1 MIQCKHVSEFRFKQ
15 SMQLRGRTKNMNS
28 QYKYDV
34 YMAYAKRDSKQASS
48 LSERLGNAG
57 VKVFFDQWELESSNT
72 RSEMIVSG
80 LKYSR
85 KIVMIWTPDFF
96 KCSEC
101 LKRVSTFQKKYGDLI
116 QKDRLLVP
124 ALFKDSVIPE
134 IFEKQIIIDFR
145 EPADFELKICQL
157 IESLDLPQFMY
168 HTTRTTE
175 SLTNQDQ
182 ETLVFDTLGAQ
193 LKGFMTEIADVY
205 SLLNFEVYANQN
217 VEGIPNSFIIKREVS
232 GIGGFTISAVVVCHA
247 RMTETELTYML
258 DKKSE
263 IQQEYM
269 DHKWISVTAMG
280 YDNNLRSQLEKENF
294 SCTTY
299 SELILSLLPLT
310 EYARKRSD
318 VCQAWINE
326 KWEGKDLFIRPNL
339 ETDTI
344 FENQQALAYFSH
356 WLGTDQEN
364 VLIVLGDLGTG
375 KSTLAQFLFH
385 DLAKTFLSDP
395 LRHPAPILIPLKEVR
410 KEVSL
415 EGIIISHFAQNQI
428 NIDFNRFS
436 HLVRVGKIIIFFD
449 GFDEMADRVQWKV
462 TQSNFNELLR
472 AGSGRG
478 KVFLTCRT
486 HYFKDRREQVSLI
499 IGKGPRLSS
508 TETVLYRELK
518 QKTGATLVYLKEFDQ
533 DQIKDYLRRVRPESY
548 EKNFKKIQRIHNL
561 EELAHRPLLLDLIV
575 NSLPQLENH
584 QDVNAANLYTIFTNL
599 WIEREREKGHGK
611 VIDSKFKLAI
621 LFQLTWQMWHEEKEE
636 IHYTDLVQ
644 FLKHFEDSQT
654 IKWSSDVLDDI
665 FREMMTASF
674 LKRDEDGNFSFMHR
688 SFMEFFL
695 AKRLYITFSAN
706 PKAITT
712 VLNTRRF
719 DRKIIF
725 FLTLLDHGQGKL
737 KEPLQEILTSPYTKN
752 ISENALQILYWSIR
766 IGCNME
772 DEINDMQLLQQK
784 VGESIPK
791 GIQMSGALLQEMV
804 FEGADFTEADF
815 SGADLTRANIN
826 HAILDQADFHS
837 AKLDGIRAEHIRAIG
852 ANFRQTAITKA
863 SFNNSDLT
871 DSTFVGVFKDASF
884 VNVIGLDISK
894 KFDPS
899 ALHPVVQRAYL
910 SGVTQVLA
918 MPDGESFIIGTDS
931 GLILIYRLT
940 VNKYTWI
947 FEDEIS
953 SIKAIACSK
962 NGEYLAFAGVGT
974 RIIVR
979 NIKTGKKI
987 HVLNRHRHDISGLSF
1002 SPNNQFLA
1010 SSSLDHQVYVWNMA
1024 DGKIHYKFEGH
1035 TEAVTCVHF
1044 SPDGQ
1049 LLASGGRDKK
1059 VRLWNMAD
1067 GKFIRSLIGHPA
1079 PISAISFS
1087 HDSTIL
1093 ASAGGAKMISL
1104 WSIETAKQIRSF
1116 IGHHGAINAIRFS
1129 PDGSILA
1136 AACQDKKVY
1145 FWQVENARSLYQ
1157 MKRHEGAVNDV
1168 SFFPDG
1174 NIIITA
1180 GEDQSLR
1187 IWDVENRKTI
1197 QVIRSHSGAILSMD
1211 FSPNGKAI
1219 ACGTA
1224 DNMLMLWSIDQSQPQ
1239 LMVKGHSG
1247 PLTSIGF
1254 SGDGKVMVSGSEDNT
1269 IRIWGADKGRT
1280 LHGHTGSVTSVC
1292 FVGASKIIASASVDR
1307 TVRLWNM
1314 KTMLTQKGHANEIP
1328 ALDASPDGKLLA
1340 SGCVDKTIYVWNAQ
1354 NKSSVHTLKGHED
1367 AVLSLVFSQD
1377 GTCLASSGADG
1388 TVRIW
1393 DMKTGQNTNVFHG
1406 HAGPVLCVRFSPDGL
1421 SVASCGADKTI
1432 RLWNPK
1438 SDECLETLRGN
1449 MGSVSV
1455 VAFAPNGKYL
1465 VGAGHSG
1472 RLQFWDYKTPQTI
1485 LYRYSFAP
1493 GAWLDI
1499 LPDGRFDASPEGL
1512 RYLTYT
1518 DIKTMEIFQ
1527 AEELVQELYDPEGVG
1542 EVILNYF

>member
-1 MIQCKHVSEFRFKQ
+1 
-15 SMQLRGRTKNMNS
+15 MNS

-34 YMAYAKRDSKQASS
+34 FIAYAEPDKDQASS

-72 RSEMIVSG
+72 RSEMIKSG

-96 KCSEC
+96 QCSDC
-101 LKRVSTFQKKYGDLI
+101 LKHVLSFQKKYGDLI

-124 ALFKDSVIPE
+124 ALFKDAVIPE
-134 IFEKQIIIDFR
+134 SFEKYIVIDFR
-145 EPADFELKICQL
+145 ETADFELKVRQL
-157 IESLDLPQFMY
+157 IETLDLPQFMY
-168 HTTRTTE
+168 HTTRTTKE
-175 SLTNQDQ
+175 STPSQNQ
-182 ETLVFDTLGAQ
+182 EFIVFDTLGAQ
-193 LKGFMTEIADVY
+193 LKGFMTEISDVY
-205 SLLNFEVYANQN
+205 ALLNFEVHANQQI
-217 VEGIPNSFIIKREVS
+217 EGLPNSFVIKREVS
-232 GIGGFTISAVVVCHA
+232 GIGGFTISAIVVCHA

-258 DKKSE
+258 EKKSE
-263 IQQEYM
+263 IQEKYI

-280 YDNNLRSQLEKENF
+280 YDNHLRDRLEKENF

-299 SELILSLLPLT
+299 SELMLTLLPLS
-310 EYARKRSD
+310 EYARKRCD

-344 FENQQALAYFSH
+344 FENQQALAYFSY

-428 NIDFNRFS
+428 NIDFTRFS
-436 HLVRVGKIIIFFD
+436 HMVRVGKIIIFFD

-472 AGSGRG
+472 AGQGRG

-518 QKTGATLVYLKEFDQ
+518 QKTGATLVYLKEFNK
-533 DQIKDYLRRVRPESY
+533 DQIRDYLRRVRPESY
-548 EKNFKKIQRIHNL
+548 EKNYKKIQRIHNL

-584 QDVNAANLYTIFTNL
+584 QDVNAANLYSIFTNL

-611 VIDSKFKLAI
+611 VIDSKLKLAI

-636 IHYTDLVQ
+636 IHYTDMVQ
-644 FLKHFEDSQT
+644 FLKQFEDSQT

-695 AKRLYITFSAN
+695 AKRLHITFSAN

-725 FLTLLDHGQGKL
+725 FLTLLDHGQEKL
-737 KEPLQEILTSPYTKN
+737 KEPLQKILKRPYAKN

-784 VGESIPK
+784 IGENIPK
-791 GIQMSGALLQEMV
+791 GIQMSSALLQEMV
-804 FEGADFTEADF
+804 FECADFTDADF

-826 HAILDQADFHS
+826 HAILDQADFHG
-837 AKLDGIRAEHIRAIG
+837 AKLDGLRAEHVRAIG
-852 ANFRQTAITKA
+852 ANFRQAAITKA

-884 VNVIGLDISK
+884 VNVTGLDISK

-899 ALHPVVQRAYL
+899 ALHAVVQRVYL
-910 SGVTQVLA
+910 SGVTQVQA
-918 MPDGESFIIGTDS
+918 MPDGESIIIGTDN
-931 GLILIYRLT
+931 GLILIYRLSD
-940 VNKYTWI
+940 NKYAWI
-947 FEDEIS
+947 FEDEIT
-953 SIKAIACSK
+953 SIKAISCSSEGK
-962 NGEYLAFAGVGT
+962 YLAYAGTGT

-979 NIKTGKKI
+979 NIQTGKKI
-987 HVLNRHRHDISGLSF
+987 HELNKHRHDISGLNF
-1002 SPNNQFLA
+1002 SPNNQLLA
-1010 SSSLDHQVYVWNMA
+1010 SASLDHHVYVWNLSNG
-1024 DGKIHYKFEGH
+1024 DVQFELEGH
-1035 TEAVTCVHF
+1035 TEAATCVHF
-1044 SPDGQ
+1044 SPDGK

-1059 VRLWNMAD
+1059 VRLWNMAN

-1087 HDSTIL
+1087 PENTTL

-1104 WSIETAKQIRSF
+1104 WSIETAKQIRTF
-1116 IGHHGAINAIRFS
+1116 IGHHGNINAIRFS

-1145 FWQVENARSLYQ
+1145 FWQVDNARSLYQ
-1157 MKRHEGAVNDV
+1157 MKRHEASVNDV
-1168 SFFPDG
+1168 SFLPDG
-1174 NIIITA
+1174 NTVITA
-1180 GEDQSLR
+1180 SDDQSVR

-1197 QVIRSHSGAILSMD
+1197 EAIRSYSGSIFSLD

-1254 SGDGKVMVSGSEDNT
+1254 SGDGKMMVSGSEDNT

-1292 FVGASKIIASASVDR
+1292 FLGSSKIIASASKDR

-1328 ALDASPDGKLLA
+1328 TLDASPDGKLLA
-1340 SGCVDKTIYVWNAQ
+1340 SGCVDKTIYVWNVK
-1354 NKSSVHTLKGHED
+1354 NKSSVHTLKGHEG

-1377 GTCLASSGADG
+1377 GTRLASSSADG
-1388 TVRIW
+1388 TIRIW
-1393 DMKTGQNTNVFHG
+1393 DLKTGQNTKVFHG
-1406 HAGPVLCVRFSPDGL
+1406 HSGPVLCVRFSPDGVR
-1421 SVASCGADKTI
+1421 VASCGEDKTI
-1432 RLWNPK
+1432 RLWHPEA
-1438 SDECLETLRGN
+1438 DECLGTLRGN
-1449 MGSVSV
+1449 MGCVSV

-1472 RLQFWDYKTPQTI
+1472 RLQFWDYKTPKTI

-1518 DIKTMEIFQ
+1518 EIKTLEIFQ
-1527 AEELVQELYDPEGVG
+1527 AEELVQELYDPEGVRNIIS
-1542 EVILNYF
+1542 EYF

>member
-1 MIQCKHVSEFRFKQ
+1 
-15 SMQLRGRTKNMNS
+15 MNS

-34 YMAYAKRDSKQASS
+34 FMAYAESDSDQASL

-72 RSEMIVSG
+72 RPEMIKSG

-101 LKRVSTFQKKYGDLI
+101 IKRVSSFQKKYGDLI
-116 QKDRLLVP
+116 HKDRLLVP
-124 ALFKDSVIPE
+124 ALFKDSVIPDSV
-134 IFEKQIIIDFR
+134 EKQIIIDFR
-145 EPADFELKICQL
+145 ESADFELKIRQL
-157 IESLDLPQFMY
+157 IEALDLPQFMY
-168 HTTRTTE
+168 HTTRTSETIP
-175 SLTNQDQ
+175 TKNQDII
-182 ETLVFDTLGAQ
+182 VFDTMGAQ

-205 SLLNFEVYANQN
+205 ALLNFEVYANQRI
-217 VEGIPNSFIIKREVS
+217 EGLPNSFVIKREVS
-232 GIGGFTISAVVVCHA
+232 GIGGFTISAIVVCHA
-247 RMTETELTYML
+247 RMTDSDMTYML
-258 DKKSE
+258 EKKAQ
-263 IQQEYM
+263 IQHEFM
-269 DHKWISVTAMG
+269 EHKWISVTAMG
-280 YDNNLRSQLEKENF
+280 YDSHLRSRLEKDSF

-299 SELILSLLPLT
+299 SELISTLLPLT

-318 VCQAWINE
+318 VCKAWINE

-356 WLGTDQEN
+356 WLGTDKEN

-375 KSTLAQFLFH
+375 KSTLAQFLFY

-436 HLVRVGKIIIFFD
+436 HLVRVGRIIIFFD

-472 AGSGRG
+472 AGQGRG

-518 QKTGATLVYLKEFDQ
+518 QKTGATLVYLKEFNQ

-548 EKNFKKIQRIHNL
+548 ESNFKKIQRIHNL

-611 VIDSKFKLAI
+611 VIDSNLKLAI
-621 LFQLTWQMWHEEKEE
+621 LFQLTWQMWYEEKEE

-644 FLKHFEDSQT
+644 FLKQFEDSQT

-695 AKRLYITFSAN
+695 ARRLHITFSAN
-706 PKAITT
+706 PKAIPT

-725 FLTLLDHGQGKL
+725 FLTLLDHGQEKL
-737 KEPLQEILTSPYTKN
+737 KEPLQKILTHTYAKN

-784 VGESIPK
+784 TGENIPK
-791 GIQMSGALLQEMV
+791 GIRMAGALLQEMV

-826 HAILDQADFHS
+826 HAILDQADFQS
-837 AKLDGIRAEHIRAIG
+837 AKLEGLRAENVRAIG
-852 ANFRQTAITKA
+852 ANFRQAAITKA

-910 SGVTQVLA
+910 SGVTQVQTL
-918 MPDGESFIIGTDS
+918 PYGDSFVMGTDS
-931 GLILIYRLT
+931 GLVLIYRLT
-940 VNKYTWI
+940 DNIYTWV
-947 FEDEIS
+947 FEDEIT
-953 SIKAIACSK
+953 SIKAIACSQ
-962 NGEYLAFAGVGT
+962 NGKYLAYAGTGT

-979 NIKTGKKI
+979 NIQTGK
-987 HVLNRHRHDISGLSF
+987 HVHKLNKHRHDIAGLNF
-1002 SPNNQFLA
+1002 SPDNKYLA
-1010 SSSLDHQVYVWNMA
+1010 SASLDHQVYVWNLH
-1024 DGKIHYKFEGH
+1024 DGEIKYALEGH
-1035 TEAVTCVHF
+1035 TESVTCVHF
-1044 SPDGQ
+1044 SPDGK

-1079 PISAISFS
+1079 PVSAISFS
-1087 HDSTIL
+1087 PDSTTL

-1116 IGHHGAINAIRFS
+1116 IGHHGQINAIHFS
-1129 PDGSILA
+1129 PDGIILA

-1145 FWQVENARSLYQ
+1145 FWQVDNARSLYQ
-1157 MKRHEGAVNDV
+1157 MKRHEASVNDIC
-1168 SFFPDG
+1168 FLPD
-1174 NIIITA
+1174 NNTIITA
-1180 GEDQSLR
+1180 GDDQSVR

-1254 SGDGKVMVSGSEDNT
+1254 SGDGKVMVSGSADNT
-1269 IRIWGADKGRT
+1269 IRIWGTDKGRT
-1280 LHGHTGSVTSVC
+1280 LHGHTGSVTAVC
-1292 FVGASKIIASASVDR
+1292 FVGASKIIASASEDR

-1328 ALDASPDGKLLA
+1328 TLDASPDGKFLA

-1377 GTCLASSGADG
+1377 GTRLASSSADG

-1406 HAGPVLCVRFSPDGL
+1406 HSGPVLCVRFSPDGVR
-1421 SVASCGADKTI
+1421 VASCGEDKTI
-1432 RLWNPK
+1432 RLWNPEA
-1438 SDECLETLRGN
+1438 DECLGILRGN
-1449 MGSVSV
+1449 MGCVSV

-1472 RLQFWDYKTPQTI
+1472 RLQFWDYKTPKTI

-1518 DIKTMEIFQ
+1518 EMKTLEIFR
-1527 AEELVQELYDPEGVG
+1527 AEELVQELYDQDGVR
-1542 EVILNYF
+1542 EVISAYF